1 VRARLAAYAG
11 VQLRD
16 FLVGRLPLLLTVT
29 VLATWALLRATGVT
43 PAVFD
48 PSAGIGGREQV
59 QLAFES
65 ALGAY
70 ALVGALL
77 AAQGLVARDRWRGF
91 DRVLFSRPLN
101 PARYYLQGFI
111 VGGMAIVA
119 LGVVGAGVFTVA
131 LRPVSVAG
139 VAAYIAL
146 AWLTIGGFAFV
157 VSTLTAYHLPIVLA
171 ALGGAALLDRFATSL
186 RAAGT
191 PAAVVETAQY
201 LLPPVHVVAALREPF
216 ARGRVVSLELLAW
229 PLGFGVLCLIAVV
242 LLLYRRP
249 FRS

>member
-1 VRARLAAYAG
+1 MKARLAAYAG

-16 FLVGRLPLLLTVT
+16 FLVARVPLLLTLT
-29 VLATWALLRATGVT
+29 VLATWALFRATGVT

-48 PSAGIGGREQV
+48 PSAGIGGREQA

-65 ALGAY
+65 ALGTY

-91 DRVLFSRPLN
+91 DRVLFSRPLT
-101 PARYYLQGFI
+101 PARYYMQGFI
-111 VGGMAIVA
+111 VAGIAVIV

-131 LRPVSVAG
+131 LRPVTVAG
-139 VAAYIAL
+139 VGGYLAL
-146 AWLTIGGFAFV
+146 AWLTIGAFAFA
-157 VSTLTAYHLPIVLA
+157 VSAVTAYHLPIVLA

-186 RAAGT
+186 SAAGT
-191 PAAVVETAQY
+191 PSAVVETAQY

-216 ARGRVVSLELLAW
+216 ARGLLVSPEVLAW
-229 PLGFGVLCLIAVV
+229 PLAFGVLCLIAVV
-242 LLLYRRP
+242 LLLNRRP

>member
-1 VRARLAAYAG
+1 LGAYAG
-11 VQLRD
+11 IQLRD
-16 FLVGRLPLLLTVT
+16 FLAGRVPLLLTLT
-29 VLATWALLRATGVT
+29 AAATWALFRATGIT
-43 PAVFD
+43 PAAFD
-48 PSAGIGGREQV
+48 PSAGIGGRAQA

-70 ALVGALL
+70 ALIGAVL

-91 DRVLFSRPLN
+91 DRVLFSLPLK
-101 PARYYLQGFI
+101 PARYYTQGFV
-111 VGGMAIVA
+111 VGGIVVVS
-119 LGVVGAGVFTVA
+119 LGVVCAGVFTVA
-131 LRPVSVAG
+131 FRPVSVAG

-146 AWLTIGGFAFV
+146 AWLTVGAFALFV
-157 VSTLTAYHLPIVLA
+157 SALTAFHLPVVLA
-171 ALGGAALLDRFATSL
+171 ALGAAALLDRFATSV

-191 PAAVVETAQY
+191 PSAVVEAAQY

-216 ARGRVVSLELLAW
+216 ARGRLVGPDVLAW
-229 PLGFGVLCLIAVV
+229 PLAFGLLCLIAVL

>member
-1 VRARLAAYAG
+1 MKARLGAYAG
-11 VQLRD
+11 IQLRD
-16 FLVGRLPLLLTVT
+16 FLLGRVPLLITLTVA
-29 VLATWALLRATGVT
+29 ATWALFRAMGVT

-48 PSAGIGGREQV
+48 PSAGIGGREQA

-65 ALGAY
+65 ALGTY
-70 ALVGALL
+70 ALIGALL

-101 PARYYLQGFI
+101 PARYYMQGFVI
-111 VGGMAIVA
+111 GGIAIVA

-139 VAAYIAL
+139 VAGYIAL
-146 AWLTIGGFAFV
+146 AWVTVGAFALL
-157 VSTLTAYHLPIVLA
+157 VSALTAYHLPIVLA

-186 RAAGT
+186 RTAGT
-191 PAAVVETAQY
+191 PSAVVEAAQY
-201 LLPPVHVVAALREPF
+201 LLPPVQIVAALREPF
-216 ARGRVVSLELLAW
+216 ARGRLVSLEVLAW
-229 PLGFGVLCLIAVV
+229 PLAFGVLCLVGAI